1 MKRIKLIPVI
11 ALCAAMSC
19 TLAVA
24 SGCGED
30 YEYHYHQYTEKVA
43 EEKYLASQAT
53 HSKSAR
59 YYYSCTC
66 GKKGYEIF
74 AGGLPEGHDFAD
86 GKCSCGVLEPTE
98 GLIYELNSEG
108 TAYSVAGLGKVPET
122 DRVIADIYGD
132 NLLPVTEI
140 KHWAFRNCSQL
151 TGVVIP
157 DSVTEVAQESF
168 YGCSGLTSVTVP
180 SSVEHIGYNAFG
192 GCDGLTSITLPFVGS
207 STEYKN
213 YNKFFG
219 YIFGAPRYY
228 DNGSYVPASLR
239 TVILSEG
246 VTDIDEDAF
255 WSCKGLTDIKLPKRL
270 KSIGRQAFAY
280 CSALT
285 RMEIPK
291 SVTSIAEYAFDSCSS
306 LTIYCEAESKPSG
319 WDSKWTSNWLSGN
332 DKITVVWGYVIYD

>member
-1 MKRIKLIPVI
+1 MKRIKLISVI
-11 ALCAAMSC
+11 ALCAAVSC

-30 YEYHYHQYTEKVA
+30 YDYHYHQYTEKVVKD
-43 EEKYLASQAT
+43 EYLASRAT
-53 HSKSAR
+53 HSQSAR

-66 GKKGYEIF
+66 GKTGYETF

-108 TAYSVAGLGKVPET
+108 TAYSVAGLGEATET
-122 DRVIADIYGD
+122 EIVIADVYGE

-168 YGCSGLTSVTVP
+168 YGCSGLTEVTVP
-180 SSVEHIGYNAFG
+180 GSVKHIGYNAFG
-192 GCDGLTSITLPFVGS
+192 GCDGLISITLPFVGS
-207 STEYKN
+207 STESGN

-219 YIFGAPRYY
+219 YIFGAPRSF
-228 DNGSYVPASLR
+228 DNNSYVPASLR

-246 VTDIDEDAF
+246 VTDIDEEAF
-255 WSCKGLTDIKLPKRL
+255 RYCDGLTDIKLPKGL
-270 KSIGRQAFAY
+270 ESIGRQAFGS
-280 CSALT
+280 CRALT

-291 SVTSIAEYAFDSCSS
+291 SVTSIAGYAFNGCSS
-306 LTIYCEAESKPSG
+306 LTIYCEADKRPSG
-319 WDSKWTSNWLSGN
+319 WDVYWDYGVSNP
-332 DKITVVWGYVIYD
+332 TVVWGYVIYD